1 MSREKFSLVENMPHG
16 FLYHRIIFEDEGKF
30 FDFESSDK
38 SNPEF
43 ENISNYE
50 FEFVYAN
57 TAFEEITGFPGEEIV
72 GKNLSE
78 LKAMSNLETETE
90 TETETAGFDWTGI
103 YEKLNINDVTGKGT
117 CMEEHFKSTD
127 RWY

>member
-16 FLYHRIIFEDEGKF
+16 FLYHRIISRDEGKL

-38 SNPEF
+38 FNHESNPEF
-43 ENISNYE
+43 DNISNYE

-57 TAFEEITGFPGEEIV
+57 AAFEEITGFAGEEIV
-72 GKNLSE
+72 GKKFSE
-78 LKAMSNLETETE
+78 LKAIAK
-90 TETETAGFDWTGI
+90 AGFDWTGV
-103 YEKLNINDVTGKGT
+103 YEKININDVIGKGT
-117 CMEEHFKSTD
+117 CMEEHFKSID